1 MIEEFKIWIR
11 KDWLNISL
19 ALLCALISL
28 LPSVFALF
36 DGHPKSDLESPA
48 TSYLWSACCQ
58 CVVAIIGL
66 YVVSFRYRAIALHEI
81 SDYSSLQNYMEEVCK
96 IKQSAKNDS
105 QTAYKIVKAIVK
117 QFYATWIGIWVI
129 WFFYYVVEM
138 YYWSGISSCTNPV
151 IFEANISGIK
161 FLLDFLSSSALFCV
175 YLILNDVTVDISNRC
190 GEHYPNLYWST
201 VGIGFLFIVCLAFYI
216 TYLSNPLCSVFQ
228 LYVKVILSAFGC
240 ISFVLVLGKLNSIYL
255 NIPRLFMFPLYI
267 YAVAQAY
274 SFFFF
279 NGKIEEYEKTPY
291 YSLINV
297 IHVIYPWILSI
308 GKVILLITLS
318 WILYKQRLIYYIV
331 HRSLSMTRIR
341 GQLMEFNRYMD

>member
-1 MIEEFKIWIR
+1 M
-11 KDWLNISL
+11 
-19 ALLCALISL
+19 
-28 LPSVFALF
+28 
-36 DGHPKSDLESPA
+36 
-48 TSYLWSACCQ
+48 
-58 CVVAIIGL
+58 
-66 YVVSFRYRAIALHEI
+66 
-81 SDYSSLQNYMEEVCK
+81 
-96 IKQSAKNDS
+96 
-105 QTAYKIVKAIVK
+105 
-117 QFYATWIGIWVI
+117 
-129 WFFYYVVEM
+129 
-138 YYWSGISSCTNPV
+138 
-151 IFEANISGIK
+151 
-161 FLLDFLSSSALFCV
+161 FCV